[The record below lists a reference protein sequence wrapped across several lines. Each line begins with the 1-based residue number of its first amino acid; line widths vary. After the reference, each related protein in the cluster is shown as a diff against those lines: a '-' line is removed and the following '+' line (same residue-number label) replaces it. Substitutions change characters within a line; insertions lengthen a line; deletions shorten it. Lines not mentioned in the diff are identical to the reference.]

1 MLGEAWG
8 KLGEQL
14 GESSVKA
21 ILCERFGAPEDLV
34 LRDIEM
40 PTPGPGDVLV
50 EVHAAALNFFDT
62 LIIQGKYQFCPE
74 MPFSPGAEF
83 AGRVLETGEG
93 IEAFE
98 PGDRVMG
105 YVRWGAV
112 RGAVIASEDDLIAL
126 PDEVSDE
133 AAAGLSVT
141 YGTTLHAFRDRAR
154 LEPGETVA
162 VLGASGG
169 VGLAA
174 VEIAKA
180 MGARVI
186 ACASSADKLELARAH
201 GADEL
206 VNYAEDDLK
215 LRLKQLTNGSGVDVV
230 YDPVGGDYAE
240 AALRATAWRGRYL
253 VVGFAAGEIPKL
265 PLNLVMLKG
274 CDVLGVF
281 WSDAIVREPEAHRD
295 NMEQLLAWVRE
306 GRIVPHLHAA
316 YPIEETARAL
326 RELADRKAQGK
337 VIIRP

>member
-1 MLGEAWG
+1 M
-8 KLGEQL
+8 
-14 GESSVKA
+14 KA
-21 ILCERFGAPEDLV
+21 VLCERLGAPEDLV

-40 PTPGPGDVLV
+40 PSPGPGELLV
-50 EVHAAALNFFDT
+50 EVSAAALNFFDT
-62 LIIQGKYQFCPE
+62 LIIEGKYQFRPE
-74 MPFSPGAEF
+74 LPFSPGAEF

-112 RGAVIASEDDLIAL
+112 RGAVIATEDDLVAL

-141 YGTTLHAFRDRAR
+141 YGTSLHAFRDRAR

-186 ACASSADKLELARAH
+186 ACASSAEKLELARAH
-201 GADEL
+201 GADIL
-206 VNYAEDDLK
+206 VNYTQEDLK
-215 LRLKQLTNGSGVDVV
+215 TRLKQLTDGCGVDVV
-230 YDPVGGDYAE
+230 YDPVGGDLAE
-240 AALRATAWRGRYL
+240 AALRATGWRGRYL
-253 VVGFAAGEIPKL
+253 VIGFAAGQIPKL

-281 WSDAIVREPEAHRD
+281 WGDAIVREPEAHRD

-306 GRIVPHLHAA
+306 GRIRPHLHAV

-326 RELADRKAQGK
+326 RELADRKVQGK

>member
-1 MLGEAWG
+1 M
-8 KLGEQL
+8 
-14 GESSVKA
+14 KA
-21 ILCERFGAPEDLV
+21 VLCERLGAPEDLV

-40 PTPGPGDVLV
+40 PSPGPGEVLV
-50 EVHAAALNFFDT
+50 EVSAAALNFFDT
-62 LIIQGKYQFCPE
+62 LIIEGKYQFRPE
-74 MPFSPGAEF
+74 LPFSPGAEF

-112 RGAVIASEDDLIAL
+112 RGAVITSEDDLVAL
-126 PDEVSDE
+126 PDEITDE

-141 YGTTLHAFRDRAR
+141 YGTSLHAFRDRAH

-186 ACASSADKLELARAH
+186 ACASSAEKLELARAH
-201 GADEL
+201 GADVL
-206 VNYAEDDLK
+206 VNYAEEDLK
-215 LRLKQLTNGSGVDVV
+215 TRLKQLTDGCGVDVV
-230 YDPVGGDYAE
+230 YDPVGGDLSE
-240 AALRATAWRGRYL
+240 AALRATGWRGRYL
-253 VVGFAAGEIPKL
+253 VIGFAAGQIPKL

-281 WSDAIVREPEAHRD
+281 WGDAIVREPEAHRD
-295 NMEQLLAWVRE
+295 NMEQLLAWMRE
-306 GRIVPHLHAA
+306 GRIRPHLHAV

-326 RELADRKAQGK
+326 RELADRKVQGK

>member
-1 MLGEAWG
+1 
-8 KLGEQL
+8 
-14 GESSVKA
+14 
-21 ILCERFGAPEDLV
+21 
-34 LRDIEM
+34 M
-40 PTPGPGDVLV
+40 PSPGPGELLV
-50 EVHAAALNFFDT
+50 EVSAAALNFFDT
-62 LIIQGKYQFCPE
+62 LIIQGKYQFRPE
-74 MPFSPGAEF
+74 LPFSPGAEF

-112 RGAVIASEDDLIAL
+112 RGAVIATEDDLVAL

-141 YGTTLHAFRDRAR
+141 YGTSLHAFRDRAR

-186 ACASSADKLELARAH
+186 ACASSAEKLELARAH
-201 GADEL
+201 GADIL
-206 VNYAEDDLK
+206 VNYAEEDLK
-215 LRLKQLTNGSGVDVV
+215 ARLKQLTDGCGVDVV
-230 YDPVGGDYAE
+230 YDPVGGELAE
-240 AALRATAWRGRYL
+240 AALRATGWRGRYL
-253 VVGFAAGEIPKL
+253 VIGFAAGEIPKL

-281 WSDAIVREPEAHRD
+281 WGDAIVREPEAHRD
-295 NMEQLLAWVRE
+295 NMEQLLAWMRE
-306 GRIVPHLHAA
+306 GRIRPHLHAV

-326 RELADRKAQGK
+326 RELADRKVQGK

>member
-1 MLGEAWG
+1 M
-8 KLGEQL
+8 
-14 GESSVKA
+14 KA
-21 ILCERFGAPEDLV
+21 VLCERLGAPEDLV

-40 PTPGPGDVLV
+40 PSPGPGEVLV
-50 EVHAAALNFFDT
+50 EVSAAALNFFDT
-62 LIIQGKYQFCPE
+62 LIIQGKYQFRPE
-74 MPFSPGAEF
+74 LPFSPGAEF

-112 RGAVIASEDDLIAL
+112 RGAVIATEDDLVAL

-141 YGTTLHAFRDRAR
+141 YGTSLHAFRDRAH

-186 ACASSADKLELARAH
+186 ACASSAEKLELARAH
-201 GADEL
+201 GADVL
-206 VNYAEDDLK
+206 VNYAEEDLK
-215 LRLKQLTNGSGVDVV
+215 TRLKQLTDGCGVDMV
-230 YDPVGGDYAE
+230 YDPVGGELAE
-240 AALRATAWRGRYL
+240 AALRATGWRGRYL
-253 VVGFAAGEIPKL
+253 VIGFAAGEIPKL

-281 WSDAIVREPEAHRD
+281 WGDAIVREPEAHRD
-295 NMEQLLAWVRE
+295 NMEQLLAWMRE
-306 GRIVPHLHAA
+306 GRISPHLHAV

-326 RELADRKAQGK
+326 RELADRKVQGK
-337 VIIRP
+337 VVIRP

>member
-1 MLGEAWG
+1 
-8 KLGEQL
+8 
-14 GESSVKA
+14 
-21 ILCERFGAPEDLV
+21 
-34 LRDIEM
+34 M
-40 PTPGPGDVLV
+40 PSPGPGEVLV
-50 EVHAAALNFFDT
+50 EVSAAALNFFDT
-62 LIIQGKYQFCPE
+62 LIIEGKYQFRPE
-74 MPFSPGAEF
+74 LPFSPGAEF

-112 RGAVIASEDDLIAL
+112 RGAVITSEDDLVAL
-126 PDEVSDE
+126 PDEITDE

-141 YGTTLHAFRDRAR
+141 YGTSLHAFRDRAH

-186 ACASSADKLELARAH
+186 ACASSAEKLELARAH
-201 GADEL
+201 GADVL
-206 VNYAEDDLK
+206 VNYAEEDLK
-215 LRLKQLTNGSGVDVV
+215 TRLKQLTDGCGVDVV
-230 YDPVGGDYAE
+230 YDPVGGDLAE
-240 AALRATAWRGRYL
+240 AALRATGWRGRYL
-253 VVGFAAGEIPKL
+253 VIGFAAGQIPKL

-281 WSDAIVREPEAHRD
+281 WGDAIVREPEAHRD
-295 NMEQLLAWVRE
+295 NMEQLLAWMRE
-306 GRIVPHLHAA
+306 GRIRPHLHAV
-316 YPIEETARAL
+316 YPIEETAKAL
-326 RELADRKAQGK
+326 RELADRKVQGK

>member
-1 MLGEAWG
+1 
-8 KLGEQL
+8 
-14 GESSVKA
+14 
-21 ILCERFGAPEDLV
+21 
-34 LRDIEM
+34 M
-40 PTPGPGDVLV
+40 PSPGPGEVLV
-50 EVHAAALNFFDT
+50 EVSAAALNFFDT
-62 LIIQGKYQFCPE
+62 LIIQGKYQFRPE
-74 MPFSPGAEF
+74 LPFSPGAEF

-112 RGAVIASEDDLIAL
+112 RGAVIATEDDLVAL

-141 YGTTLHAFRDRAR
+141 YGTSLHAFRDRAH

-186 ACASSADKLELARAH
+186 ACASSAEKLELARAH
-201 GADEL
+201 GADVL
-206 VNYAEDDLK
+206 VNYAEEDLK
-215 LRLKQLTNGSGVDVV
+215 TRLKQLTDGCGVDVV
-230 YDPVGGDYAE
+230 YDPVGGELAE
-240 AALRATAWRGRYL
+240 AALRATGWRGRYL
-253 VVGFAAGEIPKL
+253 VIGFAAGEIPKL

-281 WSDAIVREPEAHRD
+281 WGDAIVREPEAHRD
-295 NMEQLLAWVRE
+295 NMEQLLAWMRE
-306 GRIVPHLHAA
+306 GRISPHLHAV

-326 RELADRKAQGK
+326 RELADRKVQGK
-337 VIIRP
+337 VVIRP

>member
-1 MLGEAWG
+1 
-8 KLGEQL
+8 
-14 GESSVKA
+14 
-21 ILCERFGAPEDLV
+21 
-34 LRDIEM
+34 M
-40 PTPGPGDVLV
+40 PSPGPGELLV
-50 EVHAAALNFFDT
+50 EVSAAALNFFDT
-62 LIIQGKYQFCPE
+62 LIIEGKYQFRPE
-74 MPFSPGAEF
+74 LPFSPGAEF

-112 RGAVIASEDDLIAL
+112 RGAVIATEDDLVAL

-141 YGTTLHAFRDRAR
+141 YGTSLHAFRDRAR

-186 ACASSADKLELARAH
+186 ACASSAEKLELARAH
-201 GADEL
+201 GADIL
-206 VNYAEDDLK
+206 VNYTQEDLK
-215 LRLKQLTNGSGVDVV
+215 TRLKQLTDGSGVDVV
-230 YDPVGGDYAE
+230 YDPVGGDLAE
-240 AALRATAWRGRYL
+240 AALRATGWRGRYL
-253 VVGFAAGEIPKL
+253 VIGFAAGQIPKL

-281 WSDAIVREPEAHRD
+281 WGDAIVREPEAHRD
-295 NMEQLLAWVRE
+295 NMEQLLAWMRE
-306 GRIVPHLHAA
+306 GRIRPHLHAV

-326 RELADRKAQGK
+326 RELADRKVQGK

>member
-1 MLGEAWG
+1 M
-8 KLGEQL
+8 
-14 GESSVKA
+14 KA
-21 ILCERFGAPEDLV
+21 VLCERLGAPEDLV

-40 PTPGPGDVLV
+40 PSPGPGELLV
-50 EVHAAALNFFDT
+50 EVSAAALNFFDT
-62 LIIQGKYQFCPE
+62 LIIQGKYQFRPE
-74 MPFSPGAEF
+74 LPFSPGAEF

-112 RGAVIASEDDLIAL
+112 RGAVIATEDDLVAL

-141 YGTTLHAFRDRAR
+141 YGTSLHAFRDRAR
-154 LEPGETVA
+154 LEAGETVA

-186 ACASSADKLELARAH
+186 ACASSAEKLELARAH
-201 GADEL
+201 GADIL
-206 VNYAEDDLK
+206 VNYAEEDLK
-215 LRLKQLTNGSGVDVV
+215 ARLKQLTDGCGVDVV
-230 YDPVGGDYAE
+230 YDPVGGELAE
-240 AALRATAWRGRYL
+240 AALRATGWRGRYL
-253 VVGFAAGEIPKL
+253 VIGFAAGEIPKL

-281 WSDAIVREPEAHRD
+281 WGDAIVREPEAHRD
-295 NMEQLLAWVRE
+295 NMEQLLAWMRE
-306 GRIVPHLHAA
+306 GRIRPHLHAV

-326 RELADRKAQGK
+326 RELADRKVQGK

>member
-1 MLGEAWG
+1 
-8 KLGEQL
+8 
-14 GESSVKA
+14 
-21 ILCERFGAPEDLV
+21 
-34 LRDIEM
+34 M
-40 PTPGPGDVLV
+40 PSPGPGELLV
-50 EVHAAALNFFDT
+50 EVSAAALNFFDT
-62 LIIQGKYQFCPE
+62 LIIQGKYQFRPE
-74 MPFSPGAEF
+74 LPFSPGAEF

-112 RGAVIASEDDLIAL
+112 RGAVIATEDDLVAL

-141 YGTTLHAFRDRAR
+141 YGTSLHAFRDRAR
-154 LEPGETVA
+154 LEAGETVA

-186 ACASSADKLELARAH
+186 ACASSAEKLELARAH
-201 GADEL
+201 GADIL
-206 VNYAEDDLK
+206 VNYAEEDLK
-215 LRLKQLTNGSGVDVV
+215 ARLKQLTDGCGVDVV
-230 YDPVGGDYAE
+230 YDPVGGELAE
-240 AALRATAWRGRYL
+240 AALRATGWRGRYL
-253 VVGFAAGEIPKL
+253 VIGFAAGEIPKL

-281 WSDAIVREPEAHRD
+281 WGDAIVREPEAHRD
-295 NMEQLLAWVRE
+295 NMEQLLAWMRE
-306 GRIVPHLHAA
+306 GRIRPHLHAV

-326 RELADRKAQGK
+326 RELADRKVQGK

>member
-1 MLGEAWG
+1 M
-8 KLGEQL
+8 
-14 GESSVKA
+14 KA
-21 ILCERFGAPEDLV
+21 VLCERLGAPEDLV

-40 PTPGPGDVLV
+40 PSPGPGELLV
-50 EVHAAALNFFDT
+50 EVSAAALNFFDT
-62 LIIQGKYQFCPE
+62 LIIQGKYQFRPE
-74 MPFSPGAEF
+74 LPFSPGAEF

-112 RGAVIASEDDLIAL
+112 RGAVIATEDDLVAL

-141 YGTTLHAFRDRAR
+141 YGTSLHAFRDRAR
-154 LEPGETVA
+154 LEAGETVA

-186 ACASSADKLELARAH
+186 ACASSAEKLELARAH
-201 GADEL
+201 GADIL
-206 VNYAEDDLK
+206 VNYAEEDLK
-215 LRLKQLTNGSGVDVV
+215 ARLKQLTDGCGVDVV
-230 YDPVGGDYAE
+230 YDPVGGELAE
-240 AALRATAWRGRYL
+240 AALRATGWRGRYL
-253 VVGFAAGEIPKL
+253 VIGFAAGEIPQL

-281 WSDAIVREPEAHRD
+281 WGDAIVREPEAHRD
-295 NMEQLLAWVRE
+295 NMEQLLAWMRE
-306 GRIVPHLHAA
+306 GRIRPHLHAV

-326 RELADRKAQGK
+326 RELADRKVQGK

>member
-1 MLGEAWG
+1 
-8 KLGEQL
+8 
-14 GESSVKA
+14 
-21 ILCERFGAPEDLV
+21 
-34 LRDIEM
+34 M
-40 PTPGPGDVLV
+40 PSPGPGELLV
-50 EVHAAALNFFDT
+50 EVSAAALNFFDT
-62 LIIQGKYQFCPE
+62 LIIQGKYQFRPE
-74 MPFSPGAEF
+74 LPFSPGAEF

-112 RGAVIASEDDLIAL
+112 RGAVIATEDDLVAL

-141 YGTTLHAFRDRAR
+141 YGTSLHAFRDRAR

-186 ACASSADKLELARAH
+186 ACASSAEKLELARAH
-201 GADEL
+201 GSDIL
-206 VNYAEDDLK
+206 VNYAEEDLK
-215 LRLKQLTNGSGVDVV
+215 TRLKQLTDGCGVDVV
-230 YDPVGGDYAE
+230 YDPVGGELAE
-240 AALRATAWRGRYL
+240 AALRATGWRGRYL
-253 VVGFAAGEIPKL
+253 VIGFAAGEIPKL

-281 WSDAIVREPEAHRD
+281 WGDAIVREPEAHRD
-295 NMEQLLAWVRE
+295 NMEQLLAWMRE
-306 GRIVPHLHAA
+306 GRISPHLHAV

-326 RELADRKAQGK
+326 RELADRKVQGK

>member
-1 MLGEAWG
+1 
-8 KLGEQL
+8 
-14 GESSVKA
+14 
-21 ILCERFGAPEDLV
+21 
-34 LRDIEM
+34 M
-40 PTPGPGDVLV
+40 PSPGPGELLV
-50 EVHAAALNFFDT
+50 EVSAAALNFFDT
-62 LIIQGKYQFCPE
+62 LIIEGKYQFRPE
-74 MPFSPGAEF
+74 LPFSPGAEF

-112 RGAVIASEDDLIAL
+112 RGAVIATEDDLVAL

-141 YGTTLHAFRDRAR
+141 YGTSLHAFRDRAR

-186 ACASSADKLELARAH
+186 ACASSAEKLELARAH
-201 GADEL
+201 GADIL
-206 VNYAEDDLK
+206 VNYTQEDLK
-215 LRLKQLTNGSGVDVV
+215 TRLKQLTDGSGVDVV
-230 YDPVGGDYAE
+230 YDPVGGDLAE
-240 AALRATAWRGRYL
+240 AALRATGWRGRYL
-253 VVGFAAGEIPKL
+253 VIGFAAGQIPKL

-281 WSDAIVREPEAHRD
+281 WGDAIVREPEAHRD

-306 GRIVPHLHAA
+306 GRIRPHLHAV

-326 RELADRKAQGK
+326 RELADRKVQGK

>member
-1 MLGEAWG
+1 
-8 KLGEQL
+8 
-14 GESSVKA
+14 
-21 ILCERFGAPEDLV
+21 
-34 LRDIEM
+34 M
-40 PTPGPGDVLV
+40 PSPGPGEVLV
-50 EVHAAALNFFDT
+50 EVSAAALNFFDT
-62 LIIQGKYQFCPE
+62 LIIEGKYQFRPE
-74 MPFSPGAEF
+74 LPFSPGAEF

-112 RGAVIASEDDLIAL
+112 RGAVITSEDDLVAL
-126 PDEVSDE
+126 PDEITDE

-141 YGTTLHAFRDRAR
+141 YGTSLHAFRDRAH

-186 ACASSADKLELARAH
+186 ACASSAEKLELARAH
-201 GADEL
+201 GADVL
-206 VNYAEDDLK
+206 VNYAEEDLK
-215 LRLKQLTNGSGVDVV
+215 TRLKQLTDGCGVDVV
-230 YDPVGGDYAE
+230 YDPVGGDLSE
-240 AALRATAWRGRYL
+240 AALRATGWRGRYL
-253 VVGFAAGEIPKL
+253 VIGFAAGEIPKL

-281 WSDAIVREPEAHRD
+281 WGDAIVREPEAHRD
-295 NMEQLLAWVRE
+295 NMEQLLAWMRE
-306 GRIVPHLHAA
+306 GRIRPHLHAV
-316 YPIEETARAL
+316 YPIEETAKAL
-326 RELADRKAQGK
+326 RELADRKVQGK